1 MSHLSIGEAGFEGF
15 KLVDNQ
21 KTSQVVLMAVLVV
34 EHDIIFWSFSTSTS
48 LRLENSVCCA
58 RQSTFIL
65 FLLCK
70 SKFPVISKCRWDR
83 EYKLKN

>member
-34 EHDIIFWSFSTSTS
+34 EHDIIF
-48 LRLENSVCCA
+48 
-58 RQSTFIL
+58 
-65 FLLCK
+65 
-70 SKFPVISKCRWDR
+70 
-83 EYKLKN
+83 